1 MLYHMYIQGRVR
13 IQKNIILL
21 KNKFCIYLI
30 LIVDHRF
37 LSFKREKNDLLMS
50 CFICIFCYF
59 KLQVLIF
66 SKKAKFTL
74 FYESV
79 RIIMSQQTYS
89 ECPIYLILNQS
100 WLTLIN
106 YSEKNSGKNAV
117 YVKFLLPVQ
126 KSHF

>member
-79 RIIMSQQTYS
+79 RIILSQQTYS

-106 YSEKNSGKNAV
+106 YSEKNSG
-117 YVKFLLPVQ
+117 
-126 KSHF
+126 